1 MTDEDCKK
9 WWKFTD
15 GLRKKRSRHEICKEF
30 PNKTYAELE
39 KHRET
44 QLLLKHENEELEE
57 KIGIGHNGPPKE
69 EKLLK
74 SKRNDFPERYRVW
87 ALEDLIAKNPPNDL
101 TELTEDIKTNGL
113 NYPIVVRSD
122 EKDNPNKPLV
132 QIGNQRVRVAKDLN
146 YTHISGYYSH
156 FEDMDFGGIYHW
168 LIE

>member
-1 MTDEDCKK
+1 MKK
-9 WWKFTD
+9 
-15 GLRKKRSRHEICKEF
+15 KKTIGELAKQF
-30 PNKTYAELE
+30 PLKTYRELE
-39 KHRET
+39 KYRDADRW
-44 QLLLKHENEELEE
+44 EEA
-57 KIGIGHNGPPKE
+57 IGIGHNGPPKE

-74 SKRNDFPERYRVW
+74 SKRNDFPERYCVW

-101 TELTEDIKTNGL
+101 TKLTEDIKTNGL

-146 YTHISGYYSH
+146 YTHISGYYSP
-156 FEDMDFGGIYHW
+156 FEDMDFGALYHW